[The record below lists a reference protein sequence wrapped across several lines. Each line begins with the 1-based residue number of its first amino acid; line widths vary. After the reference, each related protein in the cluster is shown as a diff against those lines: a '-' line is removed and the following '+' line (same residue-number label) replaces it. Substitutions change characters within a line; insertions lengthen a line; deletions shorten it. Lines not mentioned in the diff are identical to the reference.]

1 MAGKFFGA
9 STATATHAQATAQAA
24 PSFTRAH
31 AEAALAANRSRSP
44 AASTVTPL
52 RGNRGNEGFTA
63 PTDDECGGSG
73 GGKLPRADSFAP
85 LSAGEYDFDVSV
97 NSIIQWDWGTVVQFK
112 VQTGPDAGRELD
124 FQQTPP
130 SGLTG
135 ADKAKALAVWR
146 RTIINA
152 YAAMGLT
159 WDPAADGSWPGW
171 FDTGHRDNN
180 GDPIRAA
187 PYDIFFV
194 RAAPDGLRVPI
205 MLKVHVSVQAGFEKF
220 YKVTAIKVLM
230 HDGKPVQAPMPR
242 KVPHWIAEGHGWN
255 GNPSSLNGK
264 AEVIELDYKQIP
276 LGHCGMPTLK
286 DIR

>member
-1 MAGKFFGA
+1 MASA
-9 STATATHAQATAQAA
+9 S
-24 PSFTRAH
+24 R
-31 AEAALAANRSRSP
+31 NRFP
-44 AASTVTPL
+44 LPDTAASAATETPQAYAKNTVAIPAPPSARPIAVTPL
-52 RGNRGNEGFTA
+52 NGNRHNRGNEGFAA
-63 PTDDECGGSG
+63 PAPGEGEGV

-85 LSAGEYDFDVSV
+85 LTAGEYDFEVSV
-97 NSIIQWDWGTVVQFK
+97 NSIIQWDWGTVVQFR
-112 VQTGPDAGRELD
+112 VQAGEDAGREID

-152 YAAMGLT
+152 YGAMGLT

-171 FDTGHRDNN
+171 FDTGARDGN

-205 MLKVHVSVQAGFEKF
+205 MLTIHVSVQSGYEKF
-220 YKVTAIKVLM
+220 YKVTSIKVLLF
-230 HDGKPVQAPMPR
+230 DGAPVQAPMPR
-242 KVPHWIAEGHGWN
+242 KGPGWIADGLAWN
-255 GNPSSLNGK
+255 GTESSLNGK
-264 AEVIELDYKQIP
+264 ASVVELDYKQIP
-276 LGHCGMPTLK
+276 LGHCGMATLK

>member
-1 MAGKFFGA
+1 MAGRFLGS
-9 STATATHAQATAQAA
+9 STATATPTEAPRGTGFAADTLAEMHLAQAQ
-24 PSFTRAH
+24 RDK
-31 AEAALAANRSRSP
+31 ANAR
-44 AASTVTPL
+44 TVVQPL
-52 RGNRGNEGFTA
+52 NGNRHNEGFAA
-63 PTDDECGGSG
+63 PAPGEGE

-85 LSAGEYDFDVSV
+85 LTAGEYDFEVSV
-97 NSIIQWDWGTVVQFK
+97 NSIIQWDWGTVVQFR
-112 VQTGPDAGRELD
+112 VQTGEDAGREID

-152 YAAMGLT
+152 YGAMGLT

-171 FDTGHRDNN
+171 FDTGARDGN

-205 MLKVHVSVQAGFEKF
+205 MLTVHVSVQAGYEKF
-220 YKVTAIKVLM
+220 YKVTSIKVLL
-230 HDGKPVQAPMPR
+230 HDGAPVQAPMPR
-242 KVPHWIAEGHGWN
+242 KVAGWIADGHGWN
-255 GNPSSLNGK
+255 GKESSLNGK
-264 AEVIELDYKQIP
+264 ASVVELDYKQIP
-276 LGHCGMPTLK
+276 LGHCGMATLK